1 MKASDIVWAPE
12 FVATGAHCWH
22 KAPIGH
28 LVTNHMD
35 IKCCWCAEAQCVSG
49 RPMPEHGPNVV
60 QTAFDLPPPEK
71 CPGRTA

>member
-22 KAPIGH
+22 KAPVEH

-35 IKCCWCAEAQCVSG
+35 IECCWCAKTQCVSG
-49 RPMPEHGPNVV
+49 AALPGHGSNSLDTVF
-60 QTAFDLPPPEK
+60 ALPPPEK
-71 CPGRTA
+71 CPERPI